1 MTNELRALRQR
12 SRPDN
17 TIVPPEKQAT
27 RSPEVIE
34 LVPVDRKGRGRAAL
48 VGFGLLLGVLAWVV
62 ISPPIFTSSPQA
74 DAPPLVIPP
83 KNEIAPPQQPL
94 EVVQQLPAP
103 APMAVAPAPSAAPTP
118 EETVVIHK
126 SVPVR
131 AAQGKVLDD
140 DGTDSFRVVDPPEA
154 VRAP

>member
-1 MTNELRALRQR
+1 
-12 SRPDN
+12 
-17 TIVPPEKQAT
+17 
-27 RSPEVIE
+27 
-34 LVPVDRKGRGRAAL
+34 
-48 VGFGLLLGVLAWVV
+48 
-62 ISPPIFTSSPQA
+62 
-74 DAPPLVIPP
+74 
-83 KNEIAPPQQPL
+83 
-94 EVVQQLPAP
+94 
-103 APMAVAPAPSAAPTP
+103 MAVAPAPSAAPTP